1 MASIENPSFC
11 NQSFSSTYGNHV
23 QGILAACISLLVVLG
38 LAACASRSAAQTP
51 ASAPTAAASPAAA
64 PDFEHPDR
72 SCKVDADC
80 QVKDVGNCC
89 GTYPMCV
96 NKDAAVDPKAVKAQC
111 AREHRFGMCHV
122 MAVGGC
128 SCVQGQ
134 CSDINAAQMPR
145 KP

>member
-1 MASIENPSFC
+1 MKRA
-11 NQSFSSTYGNHV
+11 T
-23 QGILAACISLLVVLG
+23 ILLLVASW
-38 LAACASRSAAQTP
+38 LAACATAQVPGTGPNPPTATSP
-51 ASAPTAAASPAAA
+51 APIASSSAPAAASDP
-64 PDFEHPDR
+64 FHPDR
-72 SCKVDADC
+72 TCKVDADC

-89 GTYPMCV
+89 GAYPECV
-96 NKDAAVDPKAVKAQC
+96 NKDAAVDPKSVKAQC
-111 AREHRFGMCHV
+111 AREHRMGMCHV

>member
-1 MASIENPSFC
+1 MRKRATIAL
-11 NQSFSSTYGNHV
+11 
-23 QGILAACISLLVVLG
+23 LAAL
-38 LAACASRSAAQTP
+38 LAACASSPSTRASDAGTAAPATTTKSAAP
-51 ASAPTAAASPAAA
+51 ASATSPAGAT
-64 PDFEHPDR
+64 DLEHPDR

-89 GTYPMCV
+89 GAYPMCV

-111 AREHRFGMCHV
+111 VSEHRLGMCHV

-134 CSDINAAQMPR
+134 CKDINAAQLR
-145 KP
+145 GSH